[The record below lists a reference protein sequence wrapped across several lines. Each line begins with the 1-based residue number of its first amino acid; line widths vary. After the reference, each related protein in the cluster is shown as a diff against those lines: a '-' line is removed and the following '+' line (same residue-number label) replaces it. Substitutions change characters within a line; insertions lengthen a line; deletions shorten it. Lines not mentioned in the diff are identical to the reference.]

1 MRVFLSYRREDS
13 AAHAGRLADE
23 LRRRLGRSD
32 VFLDVAEIRPGSDFT
47 DAIDTALRQSDAVL
61 VVIGPRW
68 LSAAV
73 ADGRPRLDDPQD
85 YVRREVAAALDGSLP
100 VVPVLV
106 GGARLPRADEL
117 PEDLV
122 PLARR
127 QAIALDDDTWL
138 RDVQALLDLLEGR
151 REAPTRRRLA
161 LLVGAGVLAGAA
173 VATVVAV
180 ALLRPDPGEPDGAS
194 GTDGETGG
202 VLTGCPDPDETWE
215 RLLGPDGTASGVVE
229 EADGGTLEFTVTDV
243 FAQDNDDGSWEVVVT
258 SVMTNNLD
266 EVRNH
271 GDWVYDQLE
280 VARIAYETKTCYSV
294 ESQLPE
300 PGQRSRARVG
310 YEVTEDPA
318 GGLRLTVGDNNYYA
332 NFALTPGS

>member
-32 VFLDVAEIRPGSDFT
+32 VFLDVAEIRPGSDFA
-47 DAIDTALRQSDAVL
+47 DAIETALKESDAVL

-68 LSAAV
+68 LSAA
-73 ADGRPRLDDPQD
+73 AGDGRPRLDDPRD

-122 PLARR
+122 ALARR
-127 QAIALDDDTWL
+127 QAIVLDDDTWL

-161 LLVGAGVLAGAA
+161 LLVGAGLLAGAA

-180 ALLRPDPGEPDGAS
+180 ALLRSDPGEPGAT
-194 GTDGETGG
+194 GTDEET
-202 VLTGCPDPDETWE
+202 VRELTGCPDPDETWD
-215 RLLGPDGTASGVVE
+215 RLLGPDGTASGVVDE
-229 EADGGTLEFTVTDV
+229 GDAGTLDFTVTDV
-243 FAQDNDDGSWEVVVT
+243 FTQDNDDGTWEVVVT
-258 SVMTNNLD
+258 SIMTNNAD
-266 EVRNH
+266 ELRNH
-271 GDWVYDQLE
+271 GDWMYDQLE
-280 VARIAYETKTCYSV
+280 VARIAYETKTCFSV
-294 ESQLPE
+294 ESALPE

-310 YEVTEDPA
+310 FEVTEDPA